1 MKIIA
6 KVFSSIVTVVTAFIV
21 IAAAIIITL
30 FLLGTRPA
38 VVLSGSMEPTVMTG
52 SVAFVDTHDTTVEE
66 GDIIQY
72 RLGDG
77 SGNEV
82 KVLHRV
88 ISVNPDGTVNT
99 KGDNNETADANAIDQ
114 SQITGTYRGN
124 IPGVG
129 YILKTPLY
137 LLMFVVIFL
146 VLHLASWI
154 LNILAEDDED
164 DRRHMNHHKI
174 TLD

>member
-1 MKIIA
+1 MKVIA
-6 KVFSSIVTVVTAFIV
+6 KIFSSFVTILTAFIT

-30 FLLGTRPA
+30 FLLGIRPA

-52 SVAFVDTHDTTVEE
+52 SVAFVDSHDKNVEV

-72 RLGDG
+72 RLSDGQGD
-77 SGNEV
+77 EV

-88 ISVNPDGTVNT
+88 VDVNPDGTLVT
-99 KGDNNETADANAIDQ
+99 KGDNNEAADISSVDL
-114 SQITGTYRGN
+114 SQINGTYRGN

-146 VLHLASWI
+146 VLHLAAWI
-154 LNILAEDDED
+154 LNILAEDDEPTPV
-164 DRRHMNHHKI
+164 NHHKI